1 MELDKK
7 IETILE
13 KYFEATTTEAEEQE
27 LRDYFSAGD
36 IAPGLEQYAPMF
48 QYFSEAK
55 NQRSARQVPLTARR
69 NTFRWMS
76 VAAAAVL
83 MMGLYFGHQ
92 YREQQKAE
100 FAYQQTRKALG
111 LIAQNLDRGTEKVA
125 HLSEFEETKQK
136 IYKNN

>member
-7 IETILE
+7 ITALME
-13 KYFEATTTEAEEQE
+13 KYFEATTTEAEERE
-27 LRDYFSAGD
+27 LRRYFSEGD
-36 IAPGLEQYAPMF
+36 IAPHLEPYAPMF
-48 QYFSEAK
+48 AYFKEAK
-55 NQRSARQVPLTARR
+55 NERPARHIPLNTRR
-69 NTFRWMS
+69 TYFRWIS

-83 MMGLYFGHQ
+83 MLGLYFGNQ

-100 FAYQQTRKALG
+100 YAYQQTRRALG

-125 HLSEFEETKQK
+125 HLSEFEQTKQK